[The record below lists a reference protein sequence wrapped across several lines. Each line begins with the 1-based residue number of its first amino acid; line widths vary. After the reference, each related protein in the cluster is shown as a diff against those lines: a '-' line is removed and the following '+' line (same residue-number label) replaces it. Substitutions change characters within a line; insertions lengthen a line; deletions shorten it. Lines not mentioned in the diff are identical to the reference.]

1 MDRRRAPGNRPASSE
16 EVQCWSQAASSLNTL
31 NEVYSTPQTKETIG
45 RANRL
50 IAVWPEDDVLPIDGY
65 EGLKRTAKKLMSALS
80 EIRHTSDREIRALDE
95 TIEHLGVIIALRKH
109 SEATQPARDS
119 RLTDK
124 APAKRAGS
132 LDRRTHKRA
141 RGDSPAVNGGSVPP
155 VAAARGVSVTLPN
168 RSPAPL
174 IPFSRDPK
182 LRREALAK
190 QLPLQEGRKVA
201 FHPPQNKAG
210 ASATDEGDAWIM
222 AIVVKYIVRDAEPS
236 ETGPAVE
243 YNTTL
248 RGIIPLPDADAP
260 PTSAAH
266 LNAYPEFPRGSAVL
280 ALYPDTSCFYR
291 AEVVASPRDLA
302 REKKMTVPSYKL
314 KFDDDENQEHIVPA
328 HVVVEWP
335 MV

>member
-1 MDRRRAPGNRPASSE
+1 MDRRRTPGNRPASSE
-16 EVQCWSQAASSLNTL
+16 EVQCWSHAASSIGSLND
-31 NEVYSTPQTKETIG
+31 VYATAQTKETIG

-50 IAVWPEDDVLPIDGY
+50 IAVWPEDDVLPVDGY
-65 EGLKRTAKKLMSALS
+65 EGLKRTAKKLMSALN
-80 EIRHTSDREIRALDE
+80 EIRQTSDREVKAIDD
-95 TIEHLGVIIALRKH
+95 TIERLGVIMALRKH
-109 SEATQPARDS
+109 SEALPPPRDG
-119 RLTDK
+119 RI
-124 APAKRAGS
+124 
-132 LDRRTHKRA
+132 RA
-141 RGDSPAVNGGSVPP
+141 RGDSPVVTANGG
-155 VAAARGVSVTLPN
+155 AASAPATSRGVSITLPA
-168 RSPAPL
+168 RSPAPM

-190 QLPLQEGRKVA
+190 QLPLQEGRRVA

-210 ASATDEGDAWIM
+210 GSATDEDNAWIM
-222 AIVVKYIVRDAEPS
+222 AIVVKSINADKNRYIVRDAEPS
-236 ETGPAVE
+236 EAGPAVQ

-260 PTSAAH
+260 PASASH
-266 LNAYPEFPRGSAVL
+266 LNAYPEFTQGSAVL

-291 AEVVASPRDLA
+291 AEVVASPKDLA
-302 REKKMTVPSYKL
+302 REKVRSRIGVPSYKL

>member
-1 MDRRRAPGNRPASSE
+1 MRILWPAQRS
-16 EVQCWSQAASSLNTL
+16 C
-31 NEVYSTPQTKETIG
+31 
-45 RANRL
+45 
-50 IAVWPEDDVLPIDGY
+50 
-65 EGLKRTAKKLMSALS
+65 
-80 EIRHTSDREIRALDE
+80 RHRALDE

-109 SEATQPARDS
+109 SEASQPARDS

-124 APAKRAGS
+124 VPAKRAGS

-222 AIVVKYIVRDAEPS
+222 AIVVKSI
-236 ETGPAVE
+236 
-243 YNTTL
+243 N
-248 RGIIPLPDADAP
+248 ADKNRCAGH
-260 PTSAAH
+260 SV
-266 LNAYPEFPRGSAVL
+266 Y
-280 ALYPDTSCFYR
+280 FY
-291 AEVVASPRDLA
+291 
-302 REKKMTVPSYKL
+302 
-314 KFDDDENQEHIVPA
+314 
-328 HVVVEWP
+328 
-335 MV
+335 

>member
-16 EVQCWSQAASSLNTL
+16 EVQCWSQAATSLNAL
-31 NEVYSTPQTKETIG
+31 NEVFSTPQTKETIG

-50 IAVWPEDDVLPIDGY
+50 ISVWPEDDLLPIDGY

-80 EIRHTSDREIRALDE
+80 DIRQTSDREIRAIDD
-95 TIEHLGVIIALRKH
+95 TIEHLGVIVALRKH
-109 SEATQPARDS
+109 SETAPASRDS
-119 RLTDK
+119 RLTEK

-155 VAAARGVSVTLPN
+155 TAAARGVSVTLPA
-168 RSPAPL
+168 RSPAPM

-182 LRREALAK
+182 LRREALSK

-210 ASATDEGDAWIM
+210 ASATDEDNAWIM

-266 LNAYPEFPRGSAVL
+266 LNAYPEFTKGSAVL

-302 REKKMTVPSYKL
+302 KEKKTNVPSYKL